1 MRIPESKIEE
11 IRSSTSIVDII
22 SDFVQLRKRG
32 KNFIGLCPFHSEKT
46 PSFTVSEEKQI
57 FHCFGCHTG
66 GNVFKFLMEYQ
77 KISFIEAVQELAEKI
92 GIALEYDEDIGTE
105 KQSEQELLYEI
116 NTTVARY
123 FSDNLLKNDKGEI
136 ARKYFENRKIKIQ
149 TMRSFGLGYA
159 LPSRDDLV
167 NFLTEKKTDIE
178 RSITLGLIS
187 SYEDGRL
194 YDKFSGRIIFPI
206 FSPNGRVVAF
216 AGRVL
221 EAEQKA
227 AKYLNSPESLIY
239 VKGRTLYGLSL
250 SKDEIRKVD
259 KAIIVE
265 GYMDLISLF
274 QNGIKNVVAVS
285 GTALTDEQVQLLSRY
300 TKNVVLLFDADTAGI
315 KASMRSI
322 EILLKRDIDIKIA
335 SVPAGEDPDSFVNK
349 YGKERFDEIIQ
360 RSQNFLEYQS
370 AYYESQGMFEEPAKM
385 AEAIRELVKP
395 VALINDE
402 LKRTLLIKTIAKNF
416 NLREKLLENELAHA
430 LAEQNRFKEREISRK
445 EIVQKVKEKT
455 IAKTGNKSKL
465 QSESNL
471 INERELI
478 ELLYMGDE
486 KAIKSIFEN
495 IQIDDFEIE
504 IHRNL
509 AKIVYDAF
517 CNKDELSAGSLL
529 DKITEIEEHNYL
541 MEIIS
546 DKYSVSSRWEEVS
559 DSITHN
565 KLSDKYL
572 SDIIRKKRI
581 DILNKMIEVNIKKI
595 ESSQDEN
602 EILELM
608 RNEVELKNERAS
620 LLKVGI

>member
-11 IRSSTSIVDII
+11 IRSSASIVDII
-22 SDFVQLRKRG
+22 SDYVQLRKRG

-77 KISFIEAVQELAEKI
+77 KISFVEAVQELAEKL
-92 GIALEYDEDIGTE
+92 GINLEYNEEIGTE

-123 FSDNLLKNDKGEI
+123 FSDNLLKSDRGET

-149 TMRSFGLGYA
+149 TMRSFGLGFA
-159 LPSRDDLV
+159 LSERDDLV
-167 NFLTEKKTDIE
+167 NFLNEKKIDIE
-178 RSITLGLIS
+178 RSLNLGLIS

-206 FSPNGRVVAF
+206 FSPNGRVIAF

-221 EAEQKA
+221 EAEKKA

-239 VKGRTLYGLSL
+239 IKGRILYGLSHA
-250 SKDEIRKVD
+250 KDEIRKLD

-300 TKNVVLLFDADTAGI
+300 TKNVVLLFDADSAGI

-322 EILLKRDIDIKIA
+322 EILLKRNMDIKIA

-349 YGKERFDEIIQ
+349 YGKERFDEIILD
-360 RSQNFLEYQS
+360 SQNFLEYQS
-370 AYYESQGMFEEPAKM
+370 AYYESLGMFKEPARM

-402 LKRTLLIKTIAKNF
+402 LKRTLLIKTIASNF
-416 NLREKLLENELAHA
+416 NLREKLLENELLRA
-430 LAEQNRFKEREISRK
+430 LAEQDKFKGREIARK
-445 EIVQKVKEKT
+445 DINQKVNEKS
-455 IAKTGNKSKL
+455 IAKTEKKSDL
-465 QSESNL
+465 TSDSNL
-471 INERELI
+471 INEREI
-478 ELLYMGDE
+478 VELLFMGDE
-486 KAIKSIFEN
+486 KSIKRIFEN
-495 IQIDDFEIE
+495 IQIEDFELE
-504 IHRNL
+504 IHRSL
-509 AKIVYDAF
+509 AKIVYDSF
-517 CNKDELSAGSLL
+517 SKNDELSAGALL
-529 DKITEIEEHNYL
+529 DKIAEAEEQNYL

-546 DKYSVSSRWEEVS
+546 DKYSVSNRWEEVS

-565 KLSDKYL
+565 KLSEKYL
-572 SDIIRKKRI
+572 SDVLRKKRI
-581 DILNKMIEVNIKKI
+581 DILNKMIADNTKKI

-602 EILELM
+602 EILQLM
-608 RNEVELKNERAS
+608 RNEVELKNERTS
-620 LLKVGI
+620 LLKTGI